1 MESPGDDPLV
11 AIYDETTLR
20 AIEGSSAAVDQTE
33 RNQTERNQ
41 EERARL
47 SGLQRAATTAAVLQ
61 ATALGVAEVLEPDEE
76 QAFTDVDDEFANWRV
91 SGGPDSPVTLIF
103 VPNNP
108 YATRAIVRP
117 WLFPPDTGAAS
128 S

>member
-20 AIEGSSAAVDQTE
+20 AIEGSSAAVNQAE
-33 RNQTERNQ
+33 RSH
-41 EERARL
+41 EERSRL
-47 SGLQRAATTAAVLQ
+47 SGVRRAATTAAVLQ
-61 ATALGVAEVLEPDEE
+61 ATALGVAEVLEPDED

-108 YATRAIVRP
+108 HATRAIVRP
-117 WLFPPDTGAAS
+117 WLFPTEPGAAS